1 MIEEAA
7 WSKTSLL
14 LKIQMQRTQTS
25 QLFTRIIEKESIYK
39 SYKNA
44 KLKGLVSE
52 TKLSN

>member
-14 LKIQMQRTQTS
+14 LKIQMQRTQTL
-25 QLFTRIIEKESIYK
+25 QLFTKIIETEIIYK

-44 KLKGLVSE
+44 KLEDLVSE